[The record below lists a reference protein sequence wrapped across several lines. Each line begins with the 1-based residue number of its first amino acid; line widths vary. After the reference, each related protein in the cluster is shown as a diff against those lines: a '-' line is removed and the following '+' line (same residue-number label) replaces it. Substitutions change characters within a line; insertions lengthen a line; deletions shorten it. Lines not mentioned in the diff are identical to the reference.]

1 MNIKFFLFL
10 FFIVVAHAMR
20 KNKQGGRNRKSKFL
34 LVKLKEEDEN
44 KKTASHSSFLP
55 GKIYQN
61 EFMFLMVSS
70 KTFRITLHWLKFLCN
85 KYSHNV

>member
-34 LVKLKEEDEN
+34 LVKLKDEGDN
-44 KKTASHSSFLP
+44 KKTASDSSFLP

-61 EFMFLMVSS
+61 KYIFLS
-70 KTFRITLHWLKFLCN
+70 FENI
-85 KYSHNV
+85 SHYTALVKIFV